1 MMIMEESFASSMHAW
16 IHYTIYEPK
25 VILRVKGVVMIWHD
39 VSENSHS
46 YVHFANYLSQNGYV
60 VVVSDLVGHG
70 RSLIDFE
77 QGYFGEGDVLEGI
90 IEDMHK
96 LQLMLFNRYR
106 DTLYFSIGVGF
117 GASLLKVF
125 ASRYGDY
132 IQGMIL
138 LSEPKNFTFPLSITL
153 RYKIVRRFKGPMHHS
168 DRLLRKERRHL
179 SNGIGRDP
187 LAWMTHD
194 EKEIRRFE
202 VDTFSNFSYTLKG
215 YKDLVDTNRQANQI
229 DVLRTTP
236 SYLPILLLSGDED
249 PITHKGKDTKEIY
262 EMYKSLGITD
272 LSMKIIKEGRH
283 VLLKELNKEEV
294 YKIIRNWLN
303 DRAFI

>member
-39 VSENSHS
+39 VSENSHR

-60 VVVSDLVGHG
+60 VVVSDLIGHG

-77 QGYFGEGDVLEGI
+77 QGYFGDGEVLEDI
-90 IEDMHK
+90 VKDMHK
-96 LQLMLFNRYR
+96 LQMMLFNRYR
-106 DTLYFSIGVGF
+106 DTLYFGIGVGF
-117 GASLLKVF
+117 GASLLKVY

-138 LSEPKNFTFPLSITL
+138 LSEPRNFTFPLGISL
-153 RYKIVRRFKGPMHHS
+153 RYKIVRQFKGPMHHS
-168 DRLLRKERRHL
+168 NRLLRKERKHL
-179 SNGIGRDP
+179 SKGLGKDL

-194 EKEIRRFE
+194 EEELRRFE
-202 VDTFSNFSYTLKG
+202 VDTFSNFTYTLKG
-215 YKDLVDTNRQANQI
+215 YKDLVTINHYANQMDI
-229 DVLRTTP
+229 LKMTP
-236 SYLPILLLSGDED
+236 SYLPILLMSGDED
-249 PITHKGKDTKEIY
+249 PITHGGKDTKEIY

-272 LSMKIIKEGRH
+272 LAMEIVPEGRH
-283 VLLKELNKEEV
+283 VLLKELNKDEI
-294 YKIIRNWLN
+294 YKKIRNWLN
-303 DRAFI
+303 ERTFV